1 MLLRVTRVCVALG
14 LSMVQVAAM
23 AEEQTAPRVTGFDR
37 FYAVPPSKSADTD
50 VDEEVP
56 VLDPLTGGRILLG
69 DLNCT
74 SCHQANA
81 DTASHLS
88 LKQAP
93 ILDDVG
99 SRVKPD
105 WLRKFLA
112 RPHQLKPGTTMPD
125 VISALPEADREP
137 SVEALTHFLASTGT
151 IVESRPD
158 ADAATRGAVL
168 FRRIGCLACHNST
181 IEGAPNLPTSVALPD
196 VGKKYTTSSLIAFLK
211 DPLNVRPSGRM
222 PAFALSDDE
231 VRYLANH
238 FVRDGLTSP
247 NVKYSLYAGSWG
259 ALPKFS
265 ELTPVSSGVVSG
277 FSLGVADRSNDYA
290 VQFSTYL
297 KIDKAGEYRFWLGSD
312 DGSRLAI
319 DDQVIV
325 DCDGVHPHE
334 TKQGRA
340 SLTVGFHRL
349 VIEFFQQ
356 GGGATLDAE
365 FSGQGITRQPIAGFA
380 FLEPMVPAAVSRPD
394 SPVFTLNQELVVKG
408 RTLFSQLGCASCH
421 QLKVEGQAIT
431 STLKAKPLQQLALGA
446 GCLAANVSGRAPR
459 FGLTAAQ
466 RQSLDAALRAPGDE
480 SLAETVHRTLA
491 TLNCYACHQRGSLGG
506 VEALRNESF
515 ESLQKEMGDE
525 GRLPPALTGVGDKLR
540 RDWLKHVLNQSSDD
554 RKQYLA
560 TRMPKF
566 GPANVEQLVSQFEK
580 LDKVEGELPKA
591 DFIEPEYRVKSAGRH
606 LVGGQALSCIK
617 CHDFGSHASTGVRA
631 MNLTTM
637 NQRLRPEW
645 FYRYVLDPQV
655 YRRGTRMPSPWPF
668 GQTTIRDVLNGDVNQ
683 QVQAVWLYLSD
694 RNKASVPSGLIRQ
707 QIELKPQ
714 SEPIIYRNFIEG
726 AGTRAIGV
734 GYPEGVNLAFDAN
747 QMRLAMIWHGAFMD
761 ASRHWTGRGQGFEP
775 PLGDDVVPLPG
786 QIPFFVLD
794 KPDREVPTTSAKD
807 AGYQFLGY
815 RLDESLRPIFRY
827 SFSGITVNDQP
838 IPIVGSDQKVG
849 LKRVLRF
856 EGADAMQSLWY
867 RAAVGNQ
874 IEKMGDGLYLI
885 DGVWTMSLQIRSADQ
900 PLIRSSQSK
909 QELLVPI
916 RMENGR
922 TDVVQQF
929 HW

>member
-1 MLLRVTRVCVALG
+1 MLVRMARVCLVLG
-14 LSMVQVAAM
+14 MNVVGFTAM
-23 AEEQTAPRVTGFDR
+23 AADQTAPRVPGFDR
-37 FYAVPPSKSADTD
+37 FYAVPASQSADADED
-50 VDEEVP
+50 VV
-56 VLDPLTGGRILLG
+56 VLDPVTGGRILLG

-74 SCHQANA
+74 SCHQASA
-81 DTASHLS
+81 EAKSRLS
-88 LKQAP
+88 PKQAP

-99 SRVKPD
+99 SRVKTD

-112 RPHQLKPGTTMPD
+112 SPHQLKPGTTMPD
-125 VISALPEADREP
+125 VISALPEAQRDS

-151 IVESRPD
+151 ISEARPD
-158 ADAATRGAVL
+158 GDAATRGAVL
-168 FRRIGCLACHNST
+168 FRRVGCLACHNSNAD
-181 IEGAPNLPTSVALPD
+181 GAPDHPTSVVLPD
-196 VGKKYTTSSLIAFLK
+196 VGKKYTASSLMAFLK
-211 DPLNVRPSGRM
+211 DPLKVRPSGRM
-222 PAFALSDDE
+222 PAFALNDDE
-231 VRYLANH
+231 VRYLAHH

-247 NVKYSLYAGSWG
+247 NVKYSLYTGNWSG
-259 ALPKFS
+259 LPKFS
-265 ELTPVSSGVVSG
+265 ELTPVMSGVVSG

-312 DGSRLAI
+312 DGSRLTI
-319 DDQVIV
+319 DEQVIV

-340 SLTVGFHRL
+340 SLTVGFHR
-349 VIEFFQQ
+349 VVVEFFQQ
-356 GGGATLDAE
+356 GGGASLEAE

-380 FLEPMVPAAVSRPD
+380 YLDPVVPAAVSRPD

-408 RTLFSQLGCASCH
+408 RALFATLGCASCH
-421 QLKVEGQAIT
+421 QMKVDGQAIV
-431 STLKAKPLQQLALGA
+431 STLAAKPLGELVSGA
-446 GCLAANVSGRAPR
+446 GCLAENVSGRAPR
-459 FGLTAAQ
+459 FGLTIAQ
-466 RQSLDAALRAPGDE
+466 RQSLGAALRATANE
-480 SLAETVHRTLA
+480 TLAETVHRTLA
-491 TLNCYACHQRGSLGG
+491 TLNCYACHQRGTLGG
-506 VEALRNESF
+506 VEVVRNESF

-525 GRLPPALTGVGDKLR
+525 GRLPPALTGVGDKLQ

-566 GPANVEQLVSQFEK
+566 GPANVEQLVSQFEAV
-580 LDKVEGELPKA
+580 DKVDDRLPNA
-591 DFIEPEYRVKSAGRH
+591 EFTEPEYRVKSAGRH

-631 MNLTTM
+631 MSLTTM

-655 YRRGTRMPSPWPF
+655 YRRGTRMPAPWPF

-694 RNKASVPSGLIRQ
+694 RNKASVPAGLIRQ
-707 QIELKPQ
+707 QIELKPE

-726 AGTRAIGV
+726 AGARAIGV

-775 PLGDDVVPLPG
+775 PLGDDVVPLPN
-786 QIPFFVLD
+786 QVPFFVLD
-794 KPDREVPTTSAKD
+794 KPDREVPTISAKE

-815 RLDESLRPIFRY
+815 RLDENLRPIFRY
-827 SFSGITVNDQP
+827 SLSGLTISDQP
-838 IPIVGSDQKVG
+838 IPLVGPDRKVG
-849 LKRVLRF
+849 LKRILRF
-856 EGADAMQSLWY
+856 EGAGETSALWY
-867 RAAVGNQ
+867 RAAVGSQ
-874 IEKMGDGLYLI
+874 IEKSGDDRYLI
-885 DGVWTMSLQIRSADQ
+885 DRVWTMELQVRGADQ
-900 PLIRSSQSK
+900 PLIRFLQGK

-916 RMENGR
+916 RMVNGQAE
-922 TDVVQQF
+922 VIQQF